1 MTAQARGTA
10 GLRRSI
16 ALLAIIALA
25 CASRKAGPPPGAAPE
40 ASAGGAPA
48 ADAAGAPAEGTPAA
62 GAAAAAPAAA
72 AAAPPRASASAV
84 ADAAASAPGAA
95 EYAPAVPARPPASA
109 EEAAI
114 ARQLFSEALRLV
126 QEADAGPAPL
136 ARAADM
142 FDRAFDMDPA
152 LVYAGV
158 NAGILRER
166 LGDEDGALAVYAR
179 VLDDS
184 PWFAPAARSL
194 VRLRIRRGDVAGAE
208 KDARDRLAR
217 YPPTAALHDALA
229 EALLAAGRLDG
240 AEQEARK
247 ALKLDEKNVP
257 AMVSLATVYHRKKR
271 HELAKMVLDNARQ
284 VDDRDPTVWNR
295 LGFVDLAL
303 GNRAQALEDF
313 RTAAALGP
321 DFAEARANYGAFL
334 ADAEDYA
341 GAVAELEAA
350 VRLAPRRA
358 LAWLGL
364 GNACRGAQQFDR
376 AEAAYRKA
384 RELDPALREVDFN
397 LAVLYLDGDKPGTPA
412 LARLEQAVAFFEAF
426 EKAGG
431 GDPKLA
437 EHRKDAAKAIDR
449 EKKRLAREERDRLRR
464 EAEARK
470 KEEEA
475 RKEAEA
481 AAAAAAKKA
490 AEEEAAR
497 RAAEEEAAR
506 KAAAA
511 QPQAPTPGS
520 ALTPAATG
528 APAAAPEPGATPTAT
543 SAPTPT
549 PTATPTAT
557 PKGEE
562 RGDR

>member
-1 MTAQARGTA
+1 TVPSSAARWH
-10 GLRRSI
+10 
-16 ALLAIIALA
+16 
-25 CASRKAGPPPGAAPE
+25 
-40 ASAGGAPA
+40 
-48 ADAAGAPAEGTPAA
+48 
-62 GAAAAAPAAA
+62 AAA
-72 AAAPPRASASAV
+72 AAAATAEVAAAPGATP
-84 ADAAASAPGAA
+84 ADAAAAGGPS
-95 EYAPAVPARPPASA
+95 ASA

-114 ARQLFSEALRLV
+114 ARQQFSEGIRLA
-126 QEADAGPAPL
+126 QDATSLG
-136 ARAADM
+136 RAAET
-142 FDRAFDMDPA
+142 FERAYELDPDLTYAA
-152 LVYAGV
+152 LD
-158 NAGILRER
+158 AGILRER
-166 LGDEDGALAVYAR
+166 LGDDAGAAALYGR
-179 VLDDS
+179 VLDAS
-184 PWFAPAARSL
+184 PWFAPAARNL
-194 VRLRIRRGDVAGAE
+194 VRLRIRQGDAAGAE
-208 KDARDRLAR
+208 TDVRARIGRAPGMASLEV
-217 YPPTAALHDALA
+217 ALA
-229 EALLAAGRLDG
+229 EVLLATGRLDE

-257 AMVSLATVYHRKKR
+257 AMVSLATAYHRKKR
-271 HELAKMVLDNARQ
+271 HELAKMVLENARQ

-303 GNRAQALEDF
+303 GNRARALEDF

-334 ADAEDYA
+334 SDAEDYA

-350 VRLAPRRA
+350 VRLAPRSA
-358 LAWLGL
+358 PAWLDL
-364 GNACRGAQQFDR
+364 GNAYRGIQQFEK
-376 AEAAYRKA
+376 AEAAYGKA

-412 LARLEQAVAFFEAF
+412 LARLERSVAFFDAF

-431 GDPKLA
+431 ADPKVP
-437 EHRKDAAKAIDR
+437 EYRKDAGKAIDR

-481 AAAAAAKKA
+481 AAAKKA

-497 RAAEEEAAR
+497 RVAEQEAAR
-506 KAAAA
+506 KAAAEA
-511 QPQAPTPGS
+511 AAAAAPPQGAAP
-520 ALTPAATG
+520 ALTPAVTTETTAVT
-528 APAAAPEPGATPTAT
+528 APAATEGRNATPT

-549 PTATPTAT
+549 PTPTAT
-557 PKGEE
+557 ATETPTPPPTAAPPASAPPAPAPGAAPKGER